1 VACGLVLLIKRFDI
15 ILPQKRGKFQ
25 TARIMAIALMLEM
38 LSPFAK
44 EGKIYLQAWAIAFVL
59 LEGDFHDL

>member
-1 VACGLVLLIKRFDI
+1 
-15 ILPQKRGKFQ
+15 
-25 TARIMAIALMLEM
+25 MAIALMLEM

-59 LEGDFHDL
+59 LKGDFHDL